1 MSKQRLVE
9 EVKLQGGAMRD
20 GGIAAQAVDA
30 VFAGLGRL
38 TDQGEIVQ
46 IRGFG
51 TFRMK
56 DRAGRKGRNPQTG
69 APVEIAPKRVLTFSD
84 KRQR

>member
-9 EVKLQGGAMRD
+9 EVKLYGAAMASGGV
-20 GGIAAQAVDA
+20 AAQAVDA
-30 VFAGLGRL
+30 VFAGLDRLAGR
-38 TDQGEIVQ
+38 GEDVQ

-51 TFRMK
+51 SFKVK
-56 DRAGRKGRNPQTG
+56 DRKGRKGRNPRTG
-69 APVEIAPKRVLTFSD
+69 EQITIAPRRVLTFTD